1 MSSND
6 LSRRTIEQLLQMQ
19 TGHMSLTINVVDM
32 DKVRKRLVELDK
44 KEKQKSF
51 WSRHIRYFG
60 YAFICGI
67 LAAYNKPC
75 AIGAFLGFWAHEV
88 LRHHSC

>member
-32 DKVRKRLVELDK
+32 DKVKKLLAEKDK

-51 WSRHIRYFG
+51 WSKPSIRYQR
-60 YAFICGI
+60 YFIYCVV
-67 LAAYNKPC
+67 
-75 AIGAFLGFWAHEV
+75 IGFCLYEIIKIWYV
-88 LRHHSC
+88 N